1 MSMEQL
7 KYNLPSKAQPTNRD
21 AVLVG
26 VTASGNCE
34 VLLEKGS
41 DTAQCSVD
49 IQTSARG
56 FGQIWQAVLAD
67 FAERKNAGGLKI
79 EIHDVGATPAVVS
92 LRLDQAIEAWENQHG
107 Q

>member
-7 KYNLPSKAQPTNRD
+7 RYTLPSKAQQQQRD
-21 AVLVG
+21 AILVG

-34 VLLEKGS
+34 VLLEKG
-41 DTAQCSVD
+41 DDPAHCAVD

-56 FGQIWQAVLAD
+56 FGQIWQAVLCD

-92 LRLDQAIEAWENQHG
+92 LRLDQALEAWENEHDQ
-107 Q
+107 

>member
-7 KYNLPSKAQPTNRD
+7 KYNLPSKQQTQQREAI
-21 AVLVG
+21 LVG

-34 VLLEKGS
+34 VLLEKG
-41 DTAQCSVD
+41 DDAANCEVD

-56 FGQIWQAVLAD
+56 FGTIWQAVLSD
-67 FAERKNAGGLKI
+67 FAERKHAGGLKI

-92 LRLDQAIEAWENQHG
+92 LRLDQAIEAWENEHG

>member
-7 KYNLPSKAQPTNRD
+7 RYKLPSKAQGKASD
-21 AVLVG
+21 AILVG

-34 VLLEKGS
+34 VLLEK
-41 DTAQCSVD
+41 DNDAAHCSID

-56 FGQIWQAVLAD
+56 FGQIWQAVLND

-92 LRLDQAIEAWENQHG
+92 LRLDQAIEAWENEHG

>member
-7 KYNLPSKAQPTNRD
+7 HYNVPSKSQATNRD
-21 AVLVG
+21 AILVG

-34 VLLEKGS
+34 VLLEKG
-41 DTAQCSVD
+41 DDAAHCLVD

-56 FGQIWQAVLAD
+56 FGPIWQAVLND

-92 LRLDQAIEAWENQHG
+92 LRLDQAIEAWENEHG

>member
-1 MSMEQL
+1 MSMEHL
-7 KYNLPSKAQPTNRD
+7 NYTLPSKSQSHQRE

-34 VLLEKGS
+34 VLLEPSS
-41 DTAQCSVD
+41 DAQHCTV
-49 IQTSARG
+49 QVHTSARG
-56 FGQIWQAVLAD
+56 FGNIWQAVLHD
-67 FAERKNAGGLKI
+67 FAQRSAAGGLNI

-92 LRLDQAIEAWENQHG
+92 LRLDQAMEAWENTHG

>member
-1 MSMEQL
+1 MEQL
-7 KYNLPSKAQPTNRD
+7 KYNLPSKIQQTNRD

-34 VLLEKGS
+34 VLLEKGE
-41 DTAQCSVD
+41 DTAHCSVD

-56 FGQIWQAVLAD
+56 FGQIWQAVLND

>member
-7 KYNLPSKAQPTNRD
+7 RYKLPSKTQSKQSD

-34 VLLEKGS
+34 VLLEKNS
-41 DTAQCSVD
+41 DAAHCSVD

-56 FGQIWQAVLAD
+56 FGQIWQAVLTD
-67 FAERKNAGGLKI
+67 FAERKQAGGLKI

>member
-7 KYNLPSKAQPTNRD
+7 HYSLGSAAQVHSRAP
-21 AVLVG
+21 VLVG

-34 VLLEKGS
+34 VLLEKGQ
-41 DTAQCSVD
+41 DPHQCNID
-49 IQTSARG
+49 LQTSARG
-56 FGQIWQAVLAD
+56 FGHIWQAVVTD
-67 FAERKNAGGLKI
+67 FAERKAAGGLNI

-92 LRLDQAIEAWENQHG
+92 LRLDQAIEAWENEHG